1 MDSRHDF
8 ELLTVIILSTAMF
21 VLLYYLYNQMVGV
34 PLTIPM
40 AALLSG
46 LGGLF
51 SYAATQMLF
60 SQLKPNRKVA
70 KKK

>member
-1 MDSRHDF
+1 MDSKHDL
-8 ELLTVIILSTAMF
+8 ELLTVTILSAAMF
-21 VLLYYLYNQMVGV
+21 VLLYYLFTQMVNGY
-34 PLTIPM
+34 LTVPM

-46 LGGLF
+46 MGGLF

-60 SQLKPNRKVA
+60 SQSRAKR